1 MNKFLLA
8 AVALLTGFWLLM
20 PSALAQANPG
30 STNIADRV
38 SRIILPDPAAL
49 NSPLASPDA
58 GRPIRS
64 ERPDFS
70 PELKSRLRSFES
82 QRESYLAQE
91 AQLRRQLRGATTD
104 QDRERLRAQI
114 VGLRE
119 ELLDR
124 ARAYKE
130 ETRTRLEELKAE
142 LPKHREAL
150 DAAKEAAKDAAAHTR
165 PRDRP

>member
-1 MNKFLLA
+1 MNKLA
-8 AVALLTGFWLLM
+8 LPVVLILWLLI
-20 PSALAQANPG
+20 PSALAQGN

-49 NSPLASPDA
+49 NSPVA
-58 GRPIRS
+58 GPIEVRPSRS
-64 ERPDFS
+64 ERPDFP
-70 PELKSRLRSFES
+70 PELRSRLRSFET

-119 ELLDR
+119 ELLDK

-130 ETRTRLEELKAE
+130 ETRTRLEELKSE

>member
-1 MNKFLLA
+1 MNKF
-8 AVALLTGFWLLM
+8 ALPVVLSLWLLI
-20 PSALAQANPG
+20 PSALAQGA

-38 SRIILPDPAAL
+38 ARIILPDPATL
-49 NSPLASPDA
+49 NSPLASPNA

-70 PELKSRLRSFES
+70 PELRSRLHSFES

-91 AQLRRQLRGATTD
+91 AQLRKQLRGATTD

-119 ELLDR
+119 ELQDK
-124 ARAYKE
+124 ARAYRE

-142 LPKHREAL
+142 LPKHKEAL